1 MPKNTS
7 VMLTDHFVD
16 FIEEKVREGR
26 FASASEAV
34 RAGLRLLEIEEQ
46 KLERLR
52 AALIVGEESGPA
64 EPWDFDEF
72 MAEVRKERAPS

>member
-52 AALIVGEESGPA
+52 AALIVGEESGFSEGWDHDSFVERMRA
-64 EPWDFDEF
+64 ERQ
-72 MAEVRKERAPS
+72 A